1 MKPETIRVP
10 FQANIIRCE
19 LLAEALAILRH
30 TEHYSRLREKLTEAH
45 EIERQ
50 QHKEGTT

>member
-10 FQANIIRCE
+10 LQANIIRCE

-30 TEHYSRLREKLTEAH
+30 TEHYHRMLGRIREAH

-50 QHKEGTT
+50 QHKADT